1 MVSVI
6 GLAETRERFTR
17 QGFWHRTLRHVDC
30 RKGNESGMAA
40 PTRIVRRGDEP
51 GCMSEA
57 ATTKFEG
64 MDVAVLSRIVIPFMM
79 VSREE
84 IGGIRGLSREF
95 CEVPFP
101 PGARVVQAEK
111 TEGAWI
117 VWYVERVEAI

>member
-1 MVSVI
+1 MPAPYRVA
-6 GLAETRERFTR
+6 LA
-17 QGFWHRTLRHVDC
+17 
-30 RKGNESGMAA
+30 
-40 PTRIVRRGDEP
+40 RIARGDGEESA
-51 GCMSEA
+51 MSEA
-57 ATTKFEG
+57 PSSKFEG

-84 IGGIRGLSREF
+84 LAGIRGMSREF

>member
-1 MVSVI
+1 MMARRVLELPLPSWQSSSARLER
-6 GLAETRERFTR
+6 GLSR
-17 QGFWHRTLRHVDC
+17 
-30 RKGNESGMAA
+30 AA
-40 PTRIVRRGDEP
+40 TNDNG
-51 GCMSEA
+51 MSEPTA
-57 ATTKFEG
+57 KFEG
-64 MDVAVLSRIVIPFMM
+64 VDVAVLSRIVIPFMM